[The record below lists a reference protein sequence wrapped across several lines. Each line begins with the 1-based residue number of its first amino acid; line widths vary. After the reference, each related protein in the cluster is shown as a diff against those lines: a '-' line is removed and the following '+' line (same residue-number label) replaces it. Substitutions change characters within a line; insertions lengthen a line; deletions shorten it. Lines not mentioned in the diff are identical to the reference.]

1 MPVLPQATIIAT
13 MNDLVGAI
21 QPNSTLTVQLC
32 GYGSQVPRIPGTSM
46 IAKTSPQAFTAGATG
61 IVTMALWSNDV
72 ITPANT
78 YYTFTVTD
86 DAGNVVQLNAYQFL
100 GPGTYDLSSIA
111 LFNPAP
117 PAIIALNPVLTN
129 PPGAVLQIING
140 SLTIVGNLVVTGSI
154 NGGGGIYTV
163 APSATPVFDGA
174 LGSSF
179 KITLDQAVTSS
190 TAPAMAGKLL
200 VPFQILQDATGGWP
214 FVWPATVFGGG
225 EVNPAP
231 GARSTQIFAVDTDG
245 SLHWASPMVYE

>member
-32 GYGSQVPRIPGTSM
+32 GYGSQVPRIPGTSL

-61 IVTMALWSNDV
+61 IVTMVLWSNDA

-86 DAGNVVQLNAYQFL
+86 DAGNVVQLNAYQFI
-100 GPGTYDLSSIA
+100 GPGTYDLSAIA

-117 PAIIALNPVLTN
+117 PAILALNPVLTN
-129 PPGAVLQIING
+129 PPGGVLQVIGG
-140 SLTIVGNLVVTGSI
+140 SITIQGNLIVTGTIS
-154 NGGGGIYTV
+154 GGGGIFTV

-174 LGSSF
+174 LGASF
-179 KITLDQAVTSS
+179 KMTLNQAVTSS
-190 TAPAMAGKLL
+190 TAPRMAGRIL
-200 VPFQILQDATGGWP
+200 VPFQILQDVTGGWP
-214 FVWPATVFGGG
+214 FVWPATVFNGGQ
-225 EVNPAP
+225 VNPAP
-231 GARSTQIFAVDTDG
+231 NSRSTQTFAVDTDG
-245 SLHWASPMVYE
+245 SLHAASPMVYE